1 MIRRPPR
8 STRTDTL
15 FPYTTLFRSRG
26 VGRMAGLRDRPARRH
41 DPVLDLPT
49 HPRTAALLGRQAA
62 AAGPAA
68 GRLRAVQRPA
78 AHQDLAAPARP
89 AARLRQIGRASCRE
103 RVCQYVEISVAAV
116 SLKKQTISKKTY
128 I

>member
-15 FPYTTLFRSRG
+15 FPYTTLFRAVAVALLQPRG

-68 GRLRAVQRPA
+68 GRLRAVQRPE
-78 AHQDLAAPARP
+78 AHQDLAEPARP
-89 AARLRQIGRASCRE
+89 AARLRQ
-103 RVCQYVEISVAAV
+103 AAPPRHRLSRSAV
-116 SLKKQTISKKTY
+116 GEHHPCLAKMLK
-128 I
+128 